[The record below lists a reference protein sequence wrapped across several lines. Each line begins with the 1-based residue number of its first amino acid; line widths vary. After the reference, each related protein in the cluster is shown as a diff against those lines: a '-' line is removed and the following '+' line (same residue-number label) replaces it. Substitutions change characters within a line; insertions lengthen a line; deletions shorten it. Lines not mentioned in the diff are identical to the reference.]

1 MRYSTTIAHKHN
13 NALITAATRPA
24 AMPDPEPRRGVWAWI
39 ASVAPPQEL
48 DEIARAIGRKTID
61 RNAVSD
67 TTTAWSDDKHEE
79 LNVSAAW

>member
-1 MRYSTTIAHKHN
+1 
-13 NALITAATRPA
+13 
-24 AMPDPEPRRGVWAWI
+24 MPDPEPRRGVWAWI

-67 TTTAWSDDKHEE
+67 ATAG
-79 LNVSAAW
+79 